1 LELGDLLQ
9 ALRRFWALGVAVL
22 ALCIGAGAVAA
33 FVPTPTYKATSTL
46 LVEPRGPS
54 IDFSS
59 VEAVTFLLPSIVEQ
73 VGAPGF
79 EQRVIAA
86 ADPTVSP
93 SSVSI
98 TGESK
103 SGTSIFKVHAESP
116 NKYVATRLA
125 NGAARQL
132 VQGKISDRLKLSLLA
147 PATVPSSP
155 ASPMRVAIM
164 AGATGLG
171 LIAALFSVLA
181 ANAAR
186 RRLQSAEE
194 IQRRFGL
201 EVLGEIPAS
210 RRFPR
215 TAAEVFLKE
224 DHAELAEAFQRL
236 RTNLELATEG
246 DGTIAV
252 ISCAPGEGKST
263 VTANLAWALASLGRR
278 VVAVDCDLRKPSLY
292 RLLELA
298 SRPGMA
304 EVAAGADPKELAQR
318 TQEPTLRGIPAGDV
332 DRHPA
337 QILHDGIPRLFDG
350 LHDSTVLIDTPPLLG
365 VAEGAF
371 VATSAAAVLVVIDAR
386 HRNPDE
392 LERVLHELER
402 GNAHVIGA
410 VLNRARVSRPSYTST
425 YYRTTHAASG
435 AGLSTEDHSLQSRRA
450 RRMLSR

>member
-1 LELGDLLQ
+1 
-9 ALRRFWALGVAVL
+9 
-22 ALCIGAGAVAA
+22 
-33 FVPTPTYKATSTL
+33 
-46 LVEPRGPS
+46 
-54 IDFSS
+54 
-59 VEAVTFLLPSIVEQ
+59 
-73 VGAPGF
+73 
-79 EQRVIAA
+79 
-86 ADPTVSP
+86 
-93 SSVSI
+93 
-98 TGESK
+98 
-103 SGTSIFKVHAESP
+103 
-116 NKYVATRLA
+116 
-125 NGAARQL
+125 
-132 VQGKISDRLKLSLLA
+132 
-147 PATVPSSP
+147 
-155 ASPMRVAIM
+155 
-164 AGATGLG
+164 
-171 LIAALFSVLA
+171 
-181 ANAAR
+181 
-186 RRLQSAEE
+186 
-194 IQRRFGL
+194 
-201 EVLGEIPAS
+201 
-210 RRFPR
+210 
-215 TAAEVFLKE
+215 
-224 DHAELAEAFQRL
+224 
-236 RTNLELATEG
+236 
-246 DGTIAV
+246 
-252 ISCAPGEGKST
+252 
-263 VTANLAWALASLGRR
+263 
-278 VVAVDCDLRKPSLY
+278 VAVDCDLRKPSLY

-450 RRMLSR
+450 RRTLSR